1 MKKNKKTNPVNKQ
14 EEDPQVK
21 DPSQYVPQRDKIN
34 FNLSVRELN
43 WTEKQKAFIELTTD
57 KKTRVMFLSGPAGTS
72 KTVLAVRSAL
82 QLMNLK
88 KASEIIYVRS
98 VVESAS
104 LSLGSLP
111 GEAQDKFRPFAMP
124 LLDKLEEL
132 LPAGDIKKLLTTE
145 RIKPIPV
152 NYLRGASYNANVV
165 IVDEAQNFTLPE
177 LITVITRI
185 GKFSKFIILGDPMQ
199 TDLKNKDSSGFKP
212 LFDVFNDTESQ
223 EQGIY
228 CVEFGQEDIMRSEL
242 LKFIVNRIDKYQTS
256 KKH

>member
-1 MKKNKKTNPVNKQ
+1 MKKNKKPNPTNNT
-14 EEDPQVK
+14 EEETQVK

-34 FNLSVRELN
+34 FNLNIRELN

-111 GEAQDKFRPFAMP
+111 GEAQDKFKPFAMP

-165 IVDEAQNFTLPE
+165 IVDEAQNFTLSE

-199 TDLKNKDSSGFKP
+199 TDLKNKESSGFKP
-212 LFDVFNDTESQ
+212 LFDVFNDQESQ
-223 EQGIY
+223 DNGIY
-228 CVEFGQEDIMRSEL
+228 CVQFGQEDIMRSEL